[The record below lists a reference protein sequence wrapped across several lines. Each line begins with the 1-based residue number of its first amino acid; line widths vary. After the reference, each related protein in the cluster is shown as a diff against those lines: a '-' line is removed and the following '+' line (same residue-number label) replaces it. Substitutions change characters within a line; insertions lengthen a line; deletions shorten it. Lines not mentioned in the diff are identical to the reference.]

1 MSRSAIYLVRAENGL
16 TKIGIAISPR
26 RRLVSLRADSPLPLE
41 LIHMAAVGDA
51 ERIEAELHT
60 EFAAQRSH
68 GEWFRLTEEDVAS
81 IRVRYPATQI
91 GYTGDRHPVLF
102 GLTSEERDILRD
114 AAKKTG
120 MSMTQFIIQHGLIA
134 SEEIIRKNRERT

>member
-26 RRLVSLRADSPLPLE
+26 
-41 LIHMAAVGDA
+41 H
-51 ERIEAELHT
+51 
-60 EFAAQRSH
+60 
-68 GEWFRLTEEDVAS
+68 
-81 IRVRYPATQI
+81 
-91 GYTGDRHPVLF
+91 
-102 GLTSEERDILRD
+102 ILRE
-114 AAKKTG
+114 AARKTG